1 MRIVLAALT
10 LALAACAEMAPRP
23 EGGAPPPA
31 PAPEGAGFTPER
43 ERVVG
48 FPALFPSQR
57 LGHPEGERANAREAE
72 REAARVRAMHER
84 GGTGKGQLVGTV
96 ESGANPDH
104 PDLKGKFPHMC
115 ALGHC
120 DDGRPNRP
128 DHSPLLDTDDHG
140 TQVNGIIAARRN
152 GSGVYGVAYEAR
164 IASFGN
170 SATTL
175 HPWGNDCDAGADCP
189 PGEKRHQWSALF
201 DQEIARGI
209 DWLRSLEVG
218 VTNFSWGRTYEWS
231 REKEARYG
239 LTAAS
244 VRGIMP
250 KTLPAFEAYVRA
262 GGVAVWAAGN
272 GDSLHPAVEGMVP
285 RYFPELQEGWL
296 VAVGLDPDGS
306 IGFFSHYCGDAA
318 AWCIA
323 APGEVVTT
331 HRDGKWI
338 RTGGTSIAAPYVAGA
353 LAALKSMYPDL
364 SYHQIRSCLL
374 DTADRSPPYDVGWIY
389 GQGRLDLEAASRRCR

>member
-1 MRIVLAALT
+1 MM
-10 LALAACAEMAPRP
+10 EP
-23 EGGAPPPA
+23 ERGAPTEPP
-31 PAPEGAGFTPER
+31 
-43 ERVVG
+43 RVVASRQSANGWSG
-48 FPALFPSQR
+48 FPRCFLPSASAI
-57 LGHPEGERANAREAE
+57 PRESVSE
-72 REAARVRAMHER
+72 LEKPSRKPPRVRSMHER

-96 ESGANPDH
+96 ESGANHDH
-104 PDLKGKFPHMC
+104 PDLTEKFPHTC

-140 TQVNGIIAARRN
+140 TIVNGIIAARKN

-170 SATTL
+170 SATTY
-175 HPWGNDCDAGADCP
+175 HPWGNDCDAGDDCP
-189 PGEKRHQWSALF
+189 PGISEKRHQWSALF

-209 DWLRSLEVG
+209 DWMRSLDVR

-231 REKEARYG
+231 PEKETRFG
-239 LTAAS
+239 LTVDS

-250 KTLPAFEAYVRA
+250 KTLPAFDAYVRA
-262 GGVAVWAAGN
+262 DGVAVWAAGN
-272 GDSLHPAVEGMVP
+272 GDSLHPAVEGMLP
-285 RYFPELQEGWL
+285 RYFPDLEKGWL
-296 VAVGLDPDGS
+296 VAVGLGTDGR
-306 IGFFSHYCGDAA
+306 IGFFSHYCGAAA

-331 HRDGKWI
+331 HRDGRWI
-338 RTGGTSIAAPYVAGA
+338 STGGTSIAAPYLAAA

-364 SYHQIRSCLL
+364 TYHQIRACILE
-374 DTADRSPPYDVGWIY
+374 TADKSPPYDAQWIY
-389 GQGRLDLEAASRRCR
+389 GQGRLDLDAASQRCR